1 MNLYLKYRPKTIDE
15 LDLASVREV
24 FEEMVKGNK
33 ISHAYLFTG
42 PRGSG
47 KTSGARVLARI
58 VNCEKNAKQLGEPC
72 NKCSEC
78 QTIFSGSAVDV
89 IEIDAAS
96 NRGIDDI
103 RELKE
108 RIKLSPAYLRKKV
121 YIIDEVHM
129 LTTEAFNALLKTLEE
144 PPSHALFILCT
155 TEAHKVPETISSRC
169 VQVMFTKATTDEM
182 ERSLKRVVSGEKA
195 KISKEALAKIAESV
209 DGSFRDGVKI
219 IDMALAKTK
228 TIELSDVEKLMF
240 GSVGYSVTSLVNA
253 ILAKEVG
260 KAIEIFSKAMKEGM
274 DISYLL
280 VVTMKELREG
290 VIARYGIGESKLEIG
305 DVGEVVELIYA
316 LDEVA
321 RKVASSPVGEMLVE
335 MAIVDWCAKGETPNR
350 SDPEKTQKVN
360 KPEKPKE
367 ERQSKPSSPI
377 QEVVESAEEVEEEE
391 GGEVWKKL
399 LTGLNGDSYSLGAL
413 LAKARPGLIRG
424 DTLAIEVGY
433 DFHRQ
438 QLMNEKFRKRIEEL
452 VSKEVGRK
460 MRIVCEVKEG
470 KELQIEDKID
480 RMTEVSL
487 EEAEDIFVN

>member
-47 KTSGARVLARI
+47 KTSAARVLARI

-72 NKCSEC
+72 NEC
-78 QTIFSGSAVDV
+78 NECRTIFAGSAVDV

-169 VQVMFTKATTDEM
+169 VNIMFTKATIEEM
-182 ERSLKRVVSGEKA
+182 ERSLKRVITGEKA
-195 KISKEALAKIAESV
+195 KISKEALEKIAESV

-219 IDMALAKTK
+219 IDTILAKTK
-228 TIELSDVEKLMF
+228 TIELNNVEKMIF
-240 GSVGYSVTSLVNA
+240 GSAGYSVTNLVNA
-253 ILAKEVG
+253 ILANEVR
-260 KAIEIFSKAMKEGM
+260 KALEIFSKTMKEGM
-274 DISYLL
+274 DINHLL
-280 VVTMKELREG
+280 IIIMKELREG
-290 VIARYGIGESKLEIG
+290 VVARYGLGKSKLQIE
-305 DVGEVVELIYA
+305 EVRKVVQLIYA
-316 LDEVA
+316 LDEVS

-335 MAIVDWCAKGETPNR
+335 MAIIDWCGG
-350 SDPEKTQKVN
+350 
-360 KPEKPKE
+360 
-367 ERQSKPSSPI
+367 
-377 QEVVESAEEVEEEE
+377 EE
-391 GGEVWKKL
+391 GRVSSQNDQIDLPLQSQPQRSARNKTTKSSTKEAVVVKVIDEREIWKKL
-399 LTGLNGDSYSLGAL
+399 LNGLNGDSYSLGAL
-413 LAKARPGLIRG
+413 LAKAKPGLIKG
-424 DTLAIEVGY
+424 DTLVIEVDY
-433 DFHRQ
+433 DFHKQ

-452 VSKEVGRK
+452 VSKEVGSK
-460 MRIVCEVKEG
+460 MKIVCEVKEG
-470 KELQIEDKID
+470 NELQIENRID

-487 EEAEDIFVN
+487 KEAEDIFVN